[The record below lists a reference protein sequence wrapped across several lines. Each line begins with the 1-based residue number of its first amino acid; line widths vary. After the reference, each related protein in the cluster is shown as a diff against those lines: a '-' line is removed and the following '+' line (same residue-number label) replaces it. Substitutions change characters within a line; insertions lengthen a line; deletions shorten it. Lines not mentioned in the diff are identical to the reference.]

1 MKKIQSW
8 SELQVK
14 FWKPWAEFSVL
25 YTDTHIKDCLVM
37 ERTRKLWAVLGI
49 FRVGGIYFWYHFNA
63 ICARLNNIIT
73 LDFWLLLVKLFG
85 SEMHT
90 GHRKLR

>member
-14 FWKPWAEFSVL
+14 FSKPWAEFSVL

-49 FRVGGIYFWYHFNA
+49 LESGVFIFGIILSPFV
-63 ICARLNNIIT
+63 
-73 LDFWLLLVKLFG
+73 LD
-85 SEMHT
+85 
-90 GHRKLR
+90 